1 MGKEK
6 QFWLLKT
13 EVGEWSWD
21 DQAANAQKN
30 LKSMRL
36 GDLCFFYHSGP
47 KARRI
52 VGVVSVVREWYE
64 DGGGGAVDV
73 RAVGEM
79 KRSVDLKELKGDD
92 GLKGFGLFRQPR
104 LSVVPVPNDMWD
116 RICELGGGFGE
127 SDDEEDDGGD
137 EDES

>member
-13 EVGEWSWD
+13 E
-21 DQAANAQKN
+21 KN
-30 LKSMRL
+30 LKSMRF

-47 KARRI
+47 KARHI
-52 VGVVSVVREWYE
+52 VGVVSVVREWYKD
-64 DGGGGAVDV
+64 DGGVVDV
-73 RAVGEM
+73 KVVGEI

-104 LSVVPVPNDMWD
+104 LLVVPVPNDMWD
-116 RICELGGGFGE
+116 QICELGGGFGRCE
-127 SDDEEDDGGD
+127 A
-137 EDES
+137 